1 MNNNSKIFW
10 GVVTAA
16 ATGAVIGM
24 LFAPEQGKKTRKKI
38 KKSANDWA
46 TEVLDALEK
55 GKGKVQDATDRLVKN
70 GVSLKDEAIEMAEEK
85 MESVKDSINKR
96 K

>member
-1 MNNNSKIFW
+1 MNNNSKILI
-10 GVVTAA
+10 GAIVAA

-24 LFAPEQGKKTRKKI
+24 LFAPEQGNKTRKKI
-38 KKSANDWA
+38 KKSANNWA

-55 GKGKVQDATDRLVKN
+55 GKGKVQTATDRMVKN
-70 GVSLKDEAIEMAEEK
+70 GISLKDEAIEMAEEK
-85 MESVKDSINKR
+85 LENVKDSINR